1 MLMNQHFLEFETE
14 ILKVQTKIQELI
26 KIRDNQ
32 DIDDKSLDIEKALE
46 KLELDKAKATRL
58 VYRNL
63 SAWQK
68 TQVARHQYRPQAKAY
83 IEHLIQDFIPLSGDK
98 LFAED
103 QAIIAGIGRFN
114 GKAVFVVGIE
124 KGQDTK
130 SRVKHNF
137 GMPKPEGYRKAKR
150 IFELASHFN
159 LPVIN
164 FIDTPGA
171 FPGIEAERRGQ
182 GEAIARC
189 IEVSMN
195 VKSPMISII
204 TGEGGSGGA
213 LALATANSVLMLE
226 HSIYSIISPE
236 GCASIL
242 WRDSSKANLAAENL
256 GLTAEKLKELNVID
270 GIIQE
275 PVGGAHRDVELT
287 MKRVE
292 KAIQE
297 ELTKLSSVTDLVSH
311 RRDRFLNI

>member
-1 MLMNQHFLEFETE
+1 MDQHFLEFETE
-14 ILKVQTKIQELI
+14 ILKVQTKIQELKKI
-26 KIRDNQ
+26 KDNAN
-32 DIDDKSLDIEKALE
+32 IDEKALDYNKALE
-46 KLELDKAKATRL
+46 KLELEKAKATRV

-68 TQVARHQYRPQAKAY
+68 AQVARHQGRPQVKAY
-83 IEHLIQDFIPLSGDK
+83 IKHLITDFIPLSGDK

-103 QAIIAGIGRFN
+103 HAIVAGLGRFEETP
-114 GKAVFVVGIE
+114 VFVVGIE

-159 LPVIN
+159 LPVIS
-164 FIDTPGA
+164 FVDTPGA

-189 IEVSMN
+189 IEVSMK

-213 LALATANSVLMLE
+213 LAVATANSVLMLE
-226 HSIYSIISPE
+226 HSIYSVISPE

-242 WRDSSKANLAAENL
+242 WRDSAKASTAAESL
-256 GLTAEKLKELNVID
+256 GITAEKLKDLNVID
-270 GIIQE
+270 GIIKE

-287 MKRVE
+287 MKRVR
-292 KAIQE
+292 KVLAD
-297 ELTKLSSVTDLVSH
+297 ELKDLSKVTNFVTH
-311 RRDRFLNI
+311 RRDRFLDI